1 MVTSISIDSDLLQK
15 IDLARGLVP
24 RSAWIADAAEREL
37 ERQRQEK
44 ARVAALEAAL
54 RARV

>member
-1 MVTSISIDSDLLQK
+1 MIVSISIDSDLLKK
-15 IDLARGLVP
+15 IDEARGLVS
-24 RSAWIADAAEREL
+24 RSAWIASAAEREI

-44 ARVAALEAAL
+44 ARVAAMEAAL